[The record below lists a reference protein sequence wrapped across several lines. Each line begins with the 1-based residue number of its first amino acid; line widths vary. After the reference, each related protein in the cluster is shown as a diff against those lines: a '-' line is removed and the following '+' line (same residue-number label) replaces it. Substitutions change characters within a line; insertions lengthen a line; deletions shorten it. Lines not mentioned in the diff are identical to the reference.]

1 MSQFTSA
8 NAREFAAKALIARR
22 ANRERRQNLE
32 ETLAALTAKVSAL
45 APLPAEELS
54 GYAQNRLARVRKQLD
69 RIDALMLTETD
80 PGKLD
85 RLASAQNRLSE
96 QERILAGRP
105 LPGSIRRPVEKSRRR
120 APEYHA
126 GPMFCVPEPI
136 VAPQPLEIAAVQT
149 SVSAA
154 SQSAEMPPEANQ
166 GQPVGAEVRKVVWTY
181 GERMPAKRP

>member
-32 ETLAALTAKVSAL
+32 EILAALTAKVSAL

-80 PGKLD
+80 PGKLG
-85 RLASAQNRLSE
+85 RLASA
-96 QERILAGRP
+96 
-105 LPGSIRRPVEKSRRR
+105 
-120 APEYHA
+120 
-126 GPMFCVPEPI
+126 
-136 VAPQPLEIAAVQT
+136 
-149 SVSAA
+149 
-154 SQSAEMPPEANQ
+154 
-166 GQPVGAEVRKVVWTY
+166 
-181 GERMPAKRP
+181 